1 MPDTRYD
8 KFNRRVNAAVTGT
21 KNPHT
26 KAKILLDAAQIYKT
40 IVPKV

>member
-8 KFNRRVNAAVTGT
+8 KFNRRVNAASAT
-21 KNPHT
+21 KNPKT